1 MNKIVKDALILFA
14 ITLVAGV
21 LLGFVYDIT
30 KDPIAAQNEKAKQ
43 EAYKEVMADAD
54 SFEALSGDA
63 YSEANITATFAAAL
77 QADAE
82 NYTADEITEVVAGVK
97 DGKVIGLVV
106 TVVAGDG
113 YGGDIKFSVGI
124 GADGTYLGTSILS
137 ISETAGLG
145 MRVKTSPDF
154 LAQFKSANTDKFVL
168 VKDGSGAAAGD
179 EKFDAIS
186 GSTVTSKAVL
196 RGVNSALIAYK
207 EIYAAKAVTVG
218 GVSVE

>member
-63 YSEANITATFAAAL
+63 YSEANITATFA
-77 QADAE
+77 
-82 NYTADEITEVVAGVK
+82 EVVAGVK

-113 YGGDIKFSVGI
+113 YGGDIKFSVGV

-179 EKFDAIS
+179 EKIDAIS

>member
-1 MNKIVKDALILFA
+1 MNKIIKDALILFA

-21 LLGFVYDIT
+21 LLGGVYEIT

-63 YSEANITATFAAAL
+63 YSEANITATFAEAL
-77 QADAE
+77 KSDAE
-82 NYTADEITEVVAGVK
+82 SYEADEITEVVAGIK

-113 YGGDIKFSVGI
+113 YAGDIKFSVGVSSE
-124 GADGTYLGTSILS
+124 GEYLGTSILS
-137 ISETAGLG
+137 IGETAGLG
-145 MRVKTSPDF
+145 MRVKTDPSF
-154 LAQFKSANTDKFVL
+154 LGQFKNAVTDKFVL
-168 VKDGSGAAAGD
+168 VKDGSGTAAGD
-179 EKFDAIS
+179 EKIDAIS

-196 RGVNSALIAYK
+196 RGINAALVAYG
-207 EIYAAKAVTVG
+207 EVYTANVTTVG
-218 GVSVE
+218 GVTIE